1 MKNKLREL
9 CHPCQRAGRNHVN
22 ARRTNW
28 TMLANKIQTNPT
40 TLAYGLNSSTNG
52 NGLLFS
58 IHFEQ
63 KSRIR
68 IHCSMELDR
77 TMISKRFSQSSCVDA
92 FCIPLMNPVFE
103 LCLCHL
109 LLCDVFDR
117 TYGKI
122 HKKSFISHTGD
133 TPLLIQPHF
142 FGGLSIGALPAPRQA
157 HFVAQARNWH
167 VQCLTVD
174 LVGLD
179 GLVGFILSDFRKTA
193 GEGQKKERKR
203 ENCRNMLYLF

>member
-1 MKNKLREL
+1 
-9 CHPCQRAGRNHVN
+9 
-22 ARRTNW
+22 
-28 TMLANKIQTNPT
+28 
-40 TLAYGLNSSTNG
+40 
-52 NGLLFS
+52 
-58 IHFEQ
+58 
-63 KSRIR
+63 
-68 IHCSMELDR
+68 
-77 TMISKRFSQSSCVDA
+77 MISKRFSQSSCVDA

-103 LCLCHL
+103 LCLCHV
-109 LLCDVFDR
+109 LLCDVSDR

-179 GLVGFILSDFRKTA
+179 VLVGFILSDFRKTA
-193 GEGQKKERKR
+193 GEGQKKEREKTAEICCIFSNR
-203 ENCRNMLYLF
+203 NENMMFLWCSCSWDVTPLTVRYSSESFSGS